1 MPSFAQPAFLFLLLL
16 VPPLLYHWRRSGRAR
31 LRFSDTGLVAG
42 LPPGRSRRA
51 LWGGLALRGG
61 GLALLIMALAGPRW
75 PDAGTRLPTEG
86 IAIAIVLDVSA
97 SMNERDFVW
106 QDQAISRLEAVKNVF
121 RLFVAGGE
129 TPGGDKLSPRSQ
141 DLIGLV
147 TFATQPETACPLT
160 LDHAALLKILD
171 GEEAR
176 TLATEATTNPGDGI
190 AWALVSLE
198 KAPTR
203 RKVLI
208 FLTDGENNVP
218 PPALKPREA
227 AQLAGNLDIPIYAIG
242 AGPEFVP
249 PDKSESSDQ
258 EPTNNAKADGAVAAR
273 KTLQDIAH
281 ISRGA
286 YFQAADGKSL
296 ADACS
301 RIDELERTRI
311 VSFQYRRYHEGFT
324 WFAVAALVSWLLVLG
339 LESTR
344 WRRVP

>member
-16 VPPLLYHWRRSGRAR
+16 LPPLLYHWRRSGRAR

-51 LWGGLALRGG
+51 LWGGLVLRAG
-61 GLALLIMALAGPRW
+61 GLVLLIMALAGPRR

-106 QDQAISRLEAVKNVF
+106 QDQTISRLEAVKNVF

-129 TPGGDKLSPRSQ
+129 TPGGEKLPPRPQ
-141 DLIGLV
+141 DLISLI
-147 TFATQPETACPLT
+147 TFATRPDTACPPT

-176 TLATEATTNPGDGI
+176 TLATEATTNPGDAI
-190 AWALVSLE
+190 AWALVSLQR
-198 KAPTR
+198 APTR

-208 FLTDGENNVP
+208 FLTDGENNVKDV
-218 PPALKPREA
+218 LQPRQA

-249 PDKSESSDQ
+249 PDKLEPNDQ
-258 EPTNNAKADGAVAAR
+258 DSTNNAKAEGAAAAR
-273 KTLQDIAH
+273 KTLQDVAH
-281 ISRGA
+281 ISRGV
-286 YFQAADGKSL
+286 YFQAADGKAL

-301 RIDELERTRI
+301 RIDQLERTRI
-311 VSFQYRRYHEGFT
+311 MSFQYRRYHEGFT